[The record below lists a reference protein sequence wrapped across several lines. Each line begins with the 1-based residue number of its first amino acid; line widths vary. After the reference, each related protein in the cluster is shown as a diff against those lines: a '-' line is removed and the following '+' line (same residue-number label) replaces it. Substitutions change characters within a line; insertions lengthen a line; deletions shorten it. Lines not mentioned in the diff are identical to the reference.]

1 PPHQHRTHTPIST
14 PKTTPTDSRTHR
26 FPHPPIPAPT
36 DSRTHRFPHPPTQNN
51 HRRTFSLLPTL
62 NLNALDLTK
71 LSHIDLTDPSNNGE
85 ALDTLNEVLDT
96 LPLAIEFWALNR
108 TAGVVGMS
116 LDMGLAELADVGL
129 VSFGKQGLRT
139 GSRGRNAKVHV
150 DVTITGLVDWD
161 LIGSA
166 H

>member
-1 PPHQHRTHTPIST
+1 MHLLSPLSLSLSLLITTATTFIHQATASPTSHTHSQNHAQRSPHL
-14 PKTTPTDSRTHR
+14 
-26 FPHPPIPAPT
+26 
-36 DSRTHRFPHPPTQNN
+36 PTQNN

-71 LSHIDLTDPSNNGE
+71 LSNIDLTNPNSNGE

-116 LDMGLAELADVGL
+116 LDMGLAELADIGL
-129 VSFGKQGLRT
+129 VSLGKQGA

-150 DVTITGLVDWD
+150 NVTITGLVD
-161 LIGSA
+161 
-166 H
+166 